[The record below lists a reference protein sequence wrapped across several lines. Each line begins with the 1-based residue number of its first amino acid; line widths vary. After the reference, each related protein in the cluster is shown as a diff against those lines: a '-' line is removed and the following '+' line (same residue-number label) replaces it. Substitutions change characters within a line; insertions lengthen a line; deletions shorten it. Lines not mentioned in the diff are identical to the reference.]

1 MLSGRSL
8 CAPIPPRLGPPWSTP
23 TLLRSLSLWSGTK
36 EATHL
41 APGRWGC
48 ARAPPGKLQVR
59 HPRGPQVR
67 LGRCVVQSGS
77 SAPPGGWQ
85 PGHRGGRL
93 ETAGRGLGAAGQLP
107 QTATGVSLCAHRPQ
121 LRCFSHLPLGTSS
134 HHLWEAQWSK
144 GPGITLHQKKRRH
157 NPSAHLSRMLRG
169 MS

>member
-8 CAPIPPRLGPPWSTP
+8 CAPIPPPLGPPWSTP

-93 ETAGRGLGAAGQLP
+93 ETAGRRLGAAGQLP
-107 QTATGVSLCAHRPQ
+107 QTATGVSLCANRPQ
-121 LRCFSHLPLGTSS
+121 LAVSVTFHLALPATISGRLSGARGQGSPST
-134 HHLWEAQWSK
+134 
-144 GPGITLHQKKRRH
+144 KRRGGTI
-157 NPSAHLSRMLRG
+157 PAPTSQG
-169 MS
+169 C